1 MKLDDRDIICE
12 QDYTTLSNAELVE
25 AIERYAAIMHTAPLV
40 DFDLEWI
47 TGPARALLARVEAAE
62 AERGAAWQ
70 RVAKLEVITRP
81 DSGLAD
87 LAGWPEADMAESLGV
102 SGLTGRPV
110 LECAMWWRREAY
122 DARETMRAEI
132 DIAAAAEARVAELE
146 TQLAE
151 QQWRPGSETPPPDWY
166 QTVETIDGVFSHAYF
181 DGAVWQGYPDNYPPL
196 WYRPIPPLPPAPD
209 AQEPTP

>member
-1 MKLDDRDIICE
+1 MRRETMDTKTDTNPPILCVRCGGAGANVYGGGVWSHYSWSDC
-12 QDYTTLSNAELVE
+12 
-25 AIERYAAIMHTAPLV
+25 IEHLT
-40 DFDLEWI
+40 
-47 TGPARALLARVEAAE
+47 ARVEAAE
-62 AERGAAWQ
+62 AERDAAWQ

-87 LAGWPEADMAESLGV
+87 LAGLPEADMAESLGV

-196 WYRPIPPLPPAPD
+196 WYRPIPPLP
-209 AQEPTP
+209 QEPTP

>member
-12 QDYTTLSNAELVE
+12 QDYTTLSNAELV
-25 AIERYAAIMHTAPLV
+25 AHIERYAGLMHSTPLN
-40 DFDLEWI
+40 DGEWLDDI
-47 TGPARALLARVEAAE
+47 SGPARVLLARAEAAKV
-62 AERGAAWQ
+62 ERDAAWQ

-87 LAGWPEADMAESLGV
+87 LAGWPEADMAELLGV

-151 QQWRPGSETPPPDWY
+151 QQWRPGSETPPADWY
-166 QTVETIDGVFSHAYF
+166 QTAETDVFSYAYF
-181 DGAVWQGYPDNYPPL
+181 TGATWHGHPDDLPPL

>member
-47 TGPARALLARVEAAE
+47 TGPARVLLARVEAAE
-62 AERGAAWQ
+62 ALAYERLESALFAEQRASDAEIERDSANVEAA
-70 RVAKLEVITRP
+70 LEQ
-81 DSGLAD
+81 SNA
-87 LAGWPEADMAESLGV
+87 
-102 SGLTGRPV
+102 
-110 LECAMWWRREAY
+110 REAW
-122 DARETMRAEI
+122 I
-132 DIAAAAEARVAELE
+132 RVAELE

-151 QQWRPGSETPPPDWY
+151 QQWRPGSETPPADWY
-166 QTVETIDGVFSHAYF
+166 QTAETDVFSYAYF
-181 DGAVWQGYPDNYPPL
+181 TGATWHGHPDDLPPL

-209 AQEPTP
+209 TEPTP